1 MGHSMSNII
10 DRALAKNIRLEIMNY
25 CANFCKRI
33 FLQEI
38 IALSGLGMLFGIY
51 SAYIYLIF
59 KR

>member
-1 MGHSMSNII
+1 MSNII